1 MRSIKLGKQNEV
13 AEILDEIYNVNFT
26 KRRISYNTLK
36 RIIYNLSLMIYKILD
51 EEYERNEEKH
61 DNYARVCQDLFRN
74 ENIEEAFA
82 TLRDICFSICADVGE
97 ESGEE
102 AVKKQIEDYISKNY
116 RDVSLS
122 LDVLAEHLGISYYYL
137 SRLFKEYI
145 GTNFVSYLTLVR
157 LEKAKELLKST
168 NDTIE
173 QIAEKSGFLG
183 SNSLI
188 RAFKKYYNTTPGKFR
203 KI

>member
-1 MRSIKLGKQNEV
+1 M
-13 AEILDEIYNVNFT
+13 
-26 KRRISYNTLK
+26 
-36 RIIYNLSLMIYKILD
+36 
-51 EEYERNEEKH
+51 
-61 DNYARVCQDLFRN
+61 CQELFRN

-82 TLRDICFSICADVGE
+82 TLREICLSICTDVGE

-116 RDVSLS
+116 SDVSLS